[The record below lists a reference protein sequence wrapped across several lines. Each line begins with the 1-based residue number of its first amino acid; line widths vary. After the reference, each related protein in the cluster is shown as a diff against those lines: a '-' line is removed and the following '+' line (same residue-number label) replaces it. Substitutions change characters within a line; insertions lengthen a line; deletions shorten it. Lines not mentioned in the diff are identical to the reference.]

1 LYANNH
7 KKHNDHKFK
16 QIKHKKHKKHSQNT
30 YKFRQVD
37 NENLVNKKND
47 NKNEYNL
54 STIFDM

>member
-1 LYANNH
+1 M
-7 KKHNDHKFK
+7 
-16 QIKHKKHKKHSQNT
+16 IKNSNKSNIKKHKKHSQNT